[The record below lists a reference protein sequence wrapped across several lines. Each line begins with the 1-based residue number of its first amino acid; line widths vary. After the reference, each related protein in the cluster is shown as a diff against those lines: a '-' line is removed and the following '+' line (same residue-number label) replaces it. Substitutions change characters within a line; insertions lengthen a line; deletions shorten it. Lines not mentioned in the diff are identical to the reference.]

1 MYFCFRLDGNA
12 IESVLFQIQIMKT
25 KFRKMDAL
33 YPLISQRR
41 DATTDFL
48 KDFVMKLDLQD
59 TGKVLLQSRKCNK
72 CCS

>member
-1 MYFCFRLDGNA
+1 
-12 IESVLFQIQIMKT
+12 
-25 KFRKMDAL
+25 MDAL
-33 YPLISQRR
+33 YPLISQTR

-59 TGKVLLQSRKCNK
+59 TGKVLLQSRIYNK